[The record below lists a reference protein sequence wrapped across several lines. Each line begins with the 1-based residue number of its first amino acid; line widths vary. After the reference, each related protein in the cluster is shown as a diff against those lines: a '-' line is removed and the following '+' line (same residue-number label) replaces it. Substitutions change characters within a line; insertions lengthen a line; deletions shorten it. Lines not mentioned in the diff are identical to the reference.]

1 MRIIS
6 QDGRVSIEEYQ
17 MMISVEGCAIM
28 AGNGSPK
35 CPLGGYKTK
44 ERALEVFNE
53 IHDVYIELP
62 FSGNSVYR
70 MPQE

>member
-17 MMISVEGCAIM
+17 MTISVEGCAIM
-28 AGNGSPK
+28 AGDESPRY
-35 CPLGGYKTK
+35 PLGGYKTK

-53 IHDVYIELP
+53 LHAVYEELP